1 MMSVSLTNKNV
12 LLGIGGGIAA
22 YKSADLV
29 RRLKE
34 RGCDVRVVMS
44 QSAMEFI
51 TPLTLQALSGH
62 PVASSLL
69 DPAAEAAM
77 GHIELARWADLVI
90 IAPATANL
98 LARITAG
105 MADELITTT
114 CLATEA
120 PIALCPAMNQQMY
133 RNAAT
138 QANLTCLAERGYTL
152 WGPASGSQACG
163 EVGPG
168 RMLEPLEIAN
178 LTEQFF
184 SQCEARADAARSAS
198 PAPSISAP
206 DKHPLAKPLLG
217 QGVLITAGPTR
228 EAIDPVRYISNH
240 SSGKMGFA
248 LATAAAELGAAV
260 TLVSGPVNLPTPAG
274 VSRIDVE
281 SAQNML
287 DAVMENI
294 DKQHIFIGCAAVAD
308 YRVQQAA
315 SSKIKKSAQEM
326 QLALVRNPD
335 ILATVAHLP
344 HRPFTV
350 GFAAETHDVETYA
363 RDKLQRKNLDM
374 IAANDVSVAG
384 LGFNADANALQV
396 FWPQGSQAFPA
407 TDKLTLARQ
416 LLSLIVKEKQTHE
429 NAH

>member
-1 MMSVSLTNKNV
+1 MMSVSLITKNV

-34 RGCDVRVVMS
+34 RGFDVRVVMS

-98 LARITAG
+98 LARINAG

-138 QANLTCLAERGYTL
+138 QANLASLQGRGYTL

-168 RMLEPLEIAN
+168 RMLEPLEIAE
-178 LTEQFF
+178 LATDFF
-184 SQCEARADAARSAS
+184 ATKDVSSQ
-198 PAPSISAP
+198 
-206 DKHPLAKPLLG
+206 PLAG
-217 QGVLITAGPTR
+217 QSVLITAGPTR

-248 LATAAAELGAAV
+248 LAKAAADMGAAV
-260 TLVSGPVNLPTPAG
+260 TLVAGPVNLATPEG
-274 VSRIDVE
+274 VTRINVE

-287 DAVMENI
+287 DAVI
-294 DKQHIFIGCAAVAD
+294 DNVDKKDIFIGCAAVAD
-308 YRVQQAA
+308 YRVSDIADC
-315 SSKIKKSAQEM
+315 KIKKSAEEM

-335 ILATVAHLP
+335 ILATVASLAN
-344 HRPFTV
+344 RPFMV

-363 RDKLQRKNLDM
+363 RDKLKRKNLNM

-384 LGFNADANALQV
+384 LGFNADANALRV
-396 FWPQGSQAFPA
+396 FWPQGSQDLPA

-416 LLSLIVKEKQTHE
+416 LLSLIVKEKTK
-429 NAH
+429 

>member
-34 RGCDVRVVMS
+34 RGFDVRVVMS

-98 LARITAG
+98 LARINAG

-120 PIALCPAMNQQMY
+120 QIALCPAMNQQMY
-133 RNAAT
+133 RNLAT
-138 QANLTCLAERGYTL
+138 QANLTSLASRGLTL

-168 RMLEPLEIAN
+168 RMLEPLEIAE
-178 LTEQFF
+178 LASDFF
-184 SQCEARADAARSAS
+184 ATKEVSAQ
-198 PAPSISAP
+198 
-206 DKHPLAKPLLG
+206 PLAG
-217 QGVLITAGPTR
+217 QSVLITAGPTR

-248 LATAAAELGAAV
+248 LAKAAADMGAAV
-260 TLVSGPVNLPTPAG
+260 TLVSGPVNLSTPEG
-274 VSRIDVE
+274 VTRIDVE

-287 DAVMENI
+287 DAVMDNI
-294 DKQHIFIGCAAVAD
+294 DKKDIFIGCAAVAD
-308 YRVQQAA
+308 YRISDIATC
-315 SSKIKKSAQEM
+315 KIKKSAEKM
-326 QLALVRNPD
+326 QLALERNPD
-335 ILATVAHLP
+335 ILATVASLP
-344 HRPFTV
+344 NRPFVV

-363 RDKLQRKNLDM
+363 RDKLKRKNLDM
-374 IAANDVSVAG
+374 IAANDVSVTG
-384 LGFNADANALQV
+384 QGFNADTNALCV
-396 FWPQGSQAFPA
+396 FWPLGSQDLPA

-416 LLSLIVKEKQTHE
+416 LLSLIVKEKT
-429 NAH
+429 NT

>member
-1 MMSVSLTNKNV
+1 MSLTNKNV

-34 RGCDVRVVMS
+34 RGFDVRVVMS

-62 PVASSLL
+62 PIASSLL

-98 LARITAG
+98 LARINAG

-133 RNAAT
+133 RNLAT
-138 QANLTCLAERGYTL
+138 QANLASLTARGFTL

-168 RMLEPLEIAN
+168 RMLEPLDIAE
-178 LTEQFF
+178 LATQFF
-184 SQCEARADAARSAS
+184 AVNDP
-198 PAPSISAP
+198 PAP
-206 DKHPLAKPLLG
+206 KPLLG
-217 QGVLITAGPTR
+217 QSVLITAGPTR

-248 LATAAAELGAAV
+248 LAKAAAEMGATV
-260 TLVSGPVNLPTPAG
+260 TLVSGPVNLATPEG
-274 VSRIDVE
+274 VTRIDVE

-287 DAVMENI
+287 DAVM
-294 DKQHIFIGCAAVAD
+294 DKVDKKDIFIGCAAVAD
-308 YRVQQAA
+308 YRISDIATC
-315 SSKIKKSAQEM
+315 KIKKSAEEM

-335 ILATVAHLP
+335 ILATVASLP
-344 HRPFTV
+344 NHPFVV

-363 RDKLQRKNLDM
+363 RDKLKRKNLNM
-374 IAANDVSVAG
+374 IAANDISVAG
-384 LGFNADANALQV
+384 LGFNADANALRV
-396 FWPQGSQAFPA
+396 FWPQGSQDLPA

-416 LLSLIVKEKQTHE
+416 LLSLIVKEKT
-429 NAH
+429 NT